1 MGRLHHLAAAVAMG
15 AVLTVGPGPS
25 DPTAANAPTVT
36 MTGITAA
43 QATIFEWALALFAA
57 ADLPLPDIDIVGHDS
72 TAPCMGRNGMHTFA
86 DGRSTIHVCTRDAGP
101 VQEFLFLHELA
112 HAWDR
117 AGLTAE
123 RRQAFLAQRGLT
135 EWRNDDPERWH
146 DRGAEHAAEIIM
158 WGLIDRP
165 IRRRPPLGH
174 RLRRAPR
181 RLRDPRRPAALA
193 RIHEPLPERDLTLA
207 GEARDCLS
215 STWKERIDG
224 ASAGLDHSAALGA
237 TTQQGPETASSTA
250 PPALV
255 GPRSKC
261 RVPRR
266 SCSDREHYP

>member
-15 AVLTVGPGPS
+15 AVLTAGPGVS
-25 DPTAANAPTVT
+25 DPTTANHPTVT
-36 MTGITAA
+36 MTGISAA

-72 TAPCMGRNGMHTFA
+72 VAQCMGRAGMHTYA
-86 DGRSTIHVCTRDAGP
+86 AGRSTLHVCTRDAGP

-158 WGLIDRP
+158 WGLMDRP
-165 IRRRPPLGH
+165 IGVVRLWDNGCAALRAGYVALVGRPPLHGYTD
-174 RLRRAPR
+174 RCRN
-181 RLRDPRRPAALA
+181 
-193 RIHEPLPERDLTLA
+193 
-207 GEARDCLS
+207 
-215 STWKERIDG
+215 
-224 ASAGLDHSAALGA
+224 
-237 TTQQGPETASSTA
+237 ET
-250 PPALV
+250 
-255 GPRSKC
+255 
-261 RVPRR
+261 
-266 SCSDREHYP
+266 